1 METPRSAP
9 RLNIA
14 SSFKIFIFFLTI
26 FFVLLLLYDQSLLFS
41 SRKQFDLQE
50 KQLLLKEMAD
60 IKTDLLVHLKE
71 AQEDPYYL
79 YALGSKTKLRIT
91 LFNKDASVVRDSNGK
106 IKSGEHLDSIGVFP
120 ITGLWK
126 GEPVFSSNEE
136 NQKEVVVYG
145 DLLSPAGLTPLGI
158 RIVQEREV
166 AGSPEGETY
175 LFFLKLFGA
184 VGLFTLGLTVYRY
197 LREIF
202 KKESFFEGTVQDTN
216 PVLYTFQGL
225 LQELKIKEHE
235 LEKLKEQAENRAV
248 QSETFQEAIL
258 RSINSGVITFNK
270 NQGITSYNES
280 AARIFG
286 IPRQEAIGKKCSEVF
301 GTENKIQALLNQTIR
316 ENETIER
323 AEFEMIKGKSQEKIW
338 IGVSASFLTNP
349 LGEFLGTTFI
359 FTDITEIKALQEQ
372 VELQKRL
379 TVLGEMSAG
388 IAHEFRNFMGT
399 IFGYVRLLG
408 KKVEKTQPD
417 HQMIEAIIT
426 ELKSMDHLIHELL
439 GFGKNT
445 PVNKGKVLLE
455 PFFSRL
461 ITQLSSQYKGVLPK
475 ISCDIANPSLA
486 VSADE
491 ILIRQAFVNLIQNA
505 FEAMPEGGVL
515 SIKAGINPIEK
526 NSMVLVQ
533 IKDTGTGI
541 SKDHLEKIFV
551 PFFTQK
557 AKGTGLGLAIVHK
570 IILSHGGRIRV
581 ESEEGKGTLFKIYL
595 PKSSE

>member
-1 METPRSAP
+1 METPRSTQ

-14 SSFKIFIFFLTI
+14 SSFKIFIFFLII
-26 FFVLLLLYDQSLLFS
+26 FFILLLFYDQSLLFS
-41 SRKQFDLQE
+41 SRKQIDFQQ
-50 KQLLLKEMAD
+50 KQLFLKEMAD

-79 YALGSKTKLRIT
+79 YAIGSKTKLRIT
-91 LFNKDASVVRDSNGK
+91 LFNKDAGVVRDSNGK
-106 IKSGEHLDSIGVFP
+106 IKSGEPLDSIGVFP
-120 ITGLWK
+120 VKDIWN
-126 GEPVFSSNEE
+126 GETVFSTNEE

-145 DLLSPAGLTPLGI
+145 DLLSPAGLTPLGVRII
-158 RIVQEREV
+158 RERETP
-166 AGSPEGETY
+166 GNPEGEIY

-184 VGLFTLGLTVYRY
+184 VGLLTLGVTIFRY
-197 LREIF
+197 FKEIF
-202 KKESFFEGTVQDTN
+202 KEESVFEGKVQDTN

-225 LQELKIKEHE
+225 LQELKVKEHE
-235 LEKLKEQAENRAV
+235 LEKLRIQAENRAV

-258 RSINSGVITFNK
+258 RSVSSGVITFNQ
-270 NQGITSYNES
+270 NHVITSYNES

-286 IPRQEAIGKKCSEVF
+286 IPRQEAIGKPCSTVF
-301 GTENKIQALLNQTIR
+301 GEENKIQELLNKTIR
-316 ENETIER
+316 ENETVTR

-408 KKVEKTQPD
+408 KKVEKNNPD
-417 HQMIEAIIT
+417 LQMIEAIIT

-439 GFGKNT
+439 SFGKKT
-445 PVNKGKVLLE
+445 PINKGKVLLE

-461 ITQLSSQYKGVLPK
+461 ISQTCSNYKGILPQIHCE
-475 ISCDIANPSLA
+475 ISPPLLSIQ
-486 VSADE
+486 ADE

-505 FEAMPEGGVL
+505 FEAMPEGGAL
-515 SIKAGINPIEK
+515 TIKAIVNPLEK
-526 NSMVLVQ
+526 NSMVLIQ
-533 IKDTGTGI
+533 IRDTGSGI